1 MLFERKKLYVREK
14 SCLRCFAYIHTDS
27 RKCKF
32 CGYVFKSS
40 GRYLVD
46 KFLHAFRLK
55 RVYSSPSI
63 SDNETPSIDNNH
75 EFFTPTE
82 IEQLSSFEDSQILM
96 FMNLDDITLLDETA
110 LIQLGETIIDLNE
123 LSICS

>member
-1 MLFERKKLYVREK
+1 MLFARKKLYVREK

-46 KFLHAFRLK
+46 KFMRAFGINA
-55 RVYSSPSI
+55 VNSSPAI
-63 SDNETPSIDNNH
+63 STNKISPIDNNH
-75 EFFTPTE
+75 EFFTSTE
-82 IEQLSSFEDSQILM
+82 IEQLTSFKDSQILM
-96 FMNLDDITLLDETA
+96 FMNLDDNTLLDETA
-110 LIQLGETIIDLNE
+110 LIQLGETIISLNKH
-123 LSICS
+123 